1 VIRPR
6 VRRRPAPPPRPDPEP
21 ASPDQALPVVFI
33 LTTEPSDRALTGWF
47 LGDDWLSEELFELGV
62 KERIA

>member
-1 VIRPR
+1 MSC
-6 VRRRPAPPPRPDPEP
+6 PPVYCLPVPEP
-21 ASPDQALPVVFI
+21 NGLDQALPAVFI
-33 LTTEPSDRALTGWF
+33 LTTEPSDRALDGWF

>member
-1 VIRPR
+1 MIRPR
-6 VRRRPAPPPRPDPEP
+6 VRHRPVPPPRPEPESV
-21 ASPDQALPVVFI
+21 SPDQALPVVFI
-33 LTTEPSDRALTGWF
+33 LTAEPSDRALARWF